1 MSILDPD
8 TNWRSTDKVEH
19 LVGGFAIGVGAL
31 LAGASLVGSLAVV
44 LFVGGAFELGQVD
57 TARNPNVCYREGTS
71 FGPLLGRPGF
81 GFGVLDL
88 GADLAGGLLAVVVA
102 LLYRALA

>member
-1 MSILDPD
+1 M
-8 TNWRSTDKVEH
+8 
-19 LVGGFAIGVGAL
+19 GGFVLGLASL
-31 LAGASLVGSLAVV
+31 LAGASPLGSLAVV

-57 TARNPNVCYREGTS
+57 TARNPNVCYREGTT

-102 LLYRALA
+102 LLYRVLA